1 MKKPHFIGT
10 QYSQDVHYF
19 EKKIVVGA
27 SQTNKQTSK
36 QTNKQKQKQKK
47 QKRAVLYYLAWPAM
61 RVIDI

>member
-1 MKKPHFIGT
+1 M
-10 QYSQDVHYF
+10 QNSQDVHYF

-47 QKRAVLYYLAWPAM
+47 QKRAVLYYLA
-61 RVIDI
+61 